1 MNRREKLLL
10 SILGKEP
17 DLTKTRMLDTTV
29 KIILGDL
36 GKQYAKFWELEG
48 PGVMCFQ
55 PYQERSMFYMT
66 LKEVHSAE
74 EACQRENDG
83 QLAET
88 FRRILEA
95 GQKIDPSEKAGYIIN
110 DDHGIRYFEICY
122 NTASESS
129 LEDVVQ

>member
-29 KIILGDL
+29 KIILGDM
-36 GKQYAKFWELEG
+36 GKEYAKFWELEG

-55 PYQERSMFYMT
+55 PNQERSMFFMT
-66 LKEVHSAE
+66 LKELHAAE
-74 EACQRENDG
+74 ESCINDNNG
-83 QLAET
+83 ELAET

-95 GQKIDPSEKAGYIIN
+95 GQKINPLEKAAYVIN
-110 DDHGIRYFEICY
+110 DLDGIRYYEVCY
-122 NTASESS
+122 NSASESS